1 MDKAVHLIGY
11 ASYPAVPGH
20 FYVEGAR
27 LCGSHFYVEGARLC
41 GSHFYVEGARLCGS
55 HFCLEGAR
63 LCGSHFYVEG
73 ARLCGCVSVNMSLM
87 SLNMRLKCFD
97 HSVLTNCVMDIDF
110 DNITIRLRSGY

>member
-1 MDKAVHLIGY
+1 MDKAVHITGY

-55 HFCLEGAR
+55 HF
-63 LCGSHFYVEG
+63 YMEG

-87 SLNMRLKCFD
+87 SLNMRYGY
-97 HSVLTNCVMDIDF
+97 
-110 DNITIRLRSGY
+110 RL